1 MPDPSNKIAKADIE
15 TVLDILAT
23 DSKLLVNTNF
33 NLLVSCPQDKLT
45 PVTSFVETKLYEC
58 GIMPSRSAYNQ
69 LELFTCSFSRKCL

>member
-33 NLLVSCPQDKLT
+33 NIIVSCPQDKLT
-45 PVTSFVETKLYEC
+45 PVTSFIETKLYEC
-58 GIMPSRSAYNQ
+58 GIMSSRSAYNQ
-69 LELFTCSFSRKCL
+69 LEDRKSVV